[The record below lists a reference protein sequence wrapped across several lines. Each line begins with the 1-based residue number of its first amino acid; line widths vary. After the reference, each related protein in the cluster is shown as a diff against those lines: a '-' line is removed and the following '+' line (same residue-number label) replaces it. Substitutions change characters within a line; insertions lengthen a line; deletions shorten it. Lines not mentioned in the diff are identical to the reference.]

1 VFRIDVAKVDQYIA
15 NIAMAIHVCYN
26 IYVPN
31 VSYVFQKYFC
41 KYFVLTLYM
50 FHTYVA
56 SVFIWMLHMFCND
69 ISSFLRVFF
78 ASVLDLCFKCFICL
92 RRTPSVLV
100 KEVVLD
106 KVLVKHWEYKL

>member
-1 VFRIDVAKVDQYIA
+1 VFHIDVAKVDQYIA

-56 SVFIWMLHMFCND
+56 SIFIWMLHMFCND
-69 ISSFLRVFF
+69 ISSFLRFF
-78 ASVLDLCFKCFICL
+78 CKCFRYMFQVFYLSQTYSIRVGKRSRFGQGFGQTL
-92 RRTPSVLV
+92 GI
-100 KEVVLD
+100 
-106 KVLVKHWEYKL
+106 